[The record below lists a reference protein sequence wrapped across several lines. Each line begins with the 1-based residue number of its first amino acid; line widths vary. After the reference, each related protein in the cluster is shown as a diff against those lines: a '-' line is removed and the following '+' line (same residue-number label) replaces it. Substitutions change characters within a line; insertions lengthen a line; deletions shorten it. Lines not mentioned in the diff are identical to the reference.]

1 MQHAWVFVRLI
12 IEDVKAVS
20 KLIVWNIWFI
30 HVEDPYI
37 LDLLSIL
44 VLNYLFLTG
53 RRLPELNLAEY
64 FVANSI
70 SCNTRHWSSNWRLHS
85 MTSHRWLLLGSRH
98 CASLSCLIALFL
110 THKVLINCSDILLI
124 QILIRFLFQWNGYV
138 ILLNDRH
145 FDWLDI
151 IRGSVPSWSDQA
163 TLIRIID
170 YSIIS
175 CSEHFELA
183 CLENLILWGAIRAKW
198 RLSASIS
205 LGWSHEGVL
214 LDLPFGLLRLT
225 RTINLLYSPFR
236 SLVEIAWLR
245 T

>member
-1 MQHAWVFVRLI
+1 MQHARVFVRLI

-20 KLIVWNIWFI
+20 KLIVWNIRLV
-30 HVEDPYI
+30 HVENPCV

-53 RRLPELNLAEY
+53 RRLPELNLAEC
-64 FVANSI
+64 FVADSI
-70 SCNTRHWSSNWRLHS
+70 SRNTRHWSSNGRLHS
-85 MTSHRWLLLGSRH
+85 MTSHWRLLLGSGH
-98 CASLSCLIALFL
+98 STSLSCLITLFL
-110 THKVLINCSDILLI
+110 THKVLINCSDVLLI
-124 QILIRFLFQWNGYV
+124 QVFIRFIFQWNGCF
-138 ILLNDRH
+138 ILLNNWN

-151 IRGSVPSWSDQA
+151 ICGSVPSWSDQA

-170 YSIIS
+170 YSILS
-175 CSEHFELA
+175 GSEHFELA

-198 RLSASIS
+198 RLSAPIS
-205 LGWSHEGVL
+205 LARSHESVL
-214 LDLPFGLLRLT
+214 LDLPFCLLGLT
-225 RTINLLYSPFR
+225 RTINLLHLFFR